1 MGFVEAL
8 GKVYSESGWQR
19 CVVHFYRNVFTVT
32 PSGKR
37 RSVTAMRKAIH
48 VSEDLEAA
56 RKKTRDVT
64 ERLRVMKLNKAADL
78 VESGA
83 EETFSYYAYPS
94 EHWRSLRTN
103 NPLERIGREIRR
115 RTRVVGSFPD
125 GNSAL
130 VLVAAT
136 LRHITSIRWGPRSI
150 WT

>member
-1 MGFVEAL
+1 
-8 GKVYSESGWQR
+8 
-19 CVVHFYRNVFTVT
+19 
-32 PSGKR
+32 
-37 RSVTAMRKAIH
+37 
-48 VSEDLEAA
+48 
-56 RKKTRDVT
+56 
-64 ERLRVMKLNKAADL
+64 MKLNKAADL

-115 RTRVVGSFPD
+115 RTQVVGSFPD